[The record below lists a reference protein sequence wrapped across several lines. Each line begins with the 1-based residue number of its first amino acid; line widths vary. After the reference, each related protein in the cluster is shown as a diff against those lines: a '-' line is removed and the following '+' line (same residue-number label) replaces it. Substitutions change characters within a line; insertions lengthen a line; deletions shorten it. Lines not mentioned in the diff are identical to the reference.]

1 VDPTLVTADII
12 TPLGVSLRVTASP
25 LALHA
30 ASFVSRRRPRPVP
43 RNHALLCEAAAQVR
57 AYFAR
62 RLRAFDIPLH
72 LEGTQLQRDVWHM
85 VAALRFGQIVSYG
98 DVARALGHPLAHRG
112 VAAAMRLTPVDLFIP
127 AHRVVGA
134 DGRVRGCAPTAL
146 RARLL
151 AFERASGTA
160 SRSARR

>member
-1 VDPTLVTADII
+1 VTADII

-25 LALHA
+25 VGLLE
-30 ASFVSRRRPRPVP
+30 ASFVSARRPRPAP
-43 RNHALLCEAAAQVR
+43 KGHALLAEAAAQVH

-62 RLRAFDIPLH
+62 RLRVFDVPLH

-112 VAAAMRLTPVDLFIP
+112 VAAAMRRTPIDLFIP

-134 DGRVRGCAPTAL
+134 DGKVRGCAPTAL

-160 SRSARR
+160 SRAARK

>member
-1 VDPTLVTADII
+1 MTADIV

-25 LALHA
+25 FALHE
-30 ASFVSRRRPRPVP
+30 ASFVRTRRPRPVP
-43 RNHALLCEAAAQVR
+43 KSHALLAAAAAQVR

-62 RLRAFDIPLH
+62 RLPAFDVPLH
-72 LEGTQLQRDVWHM
+72 LEGTQLQRDVWHI
-85 VAALRFGQIVSYG
+85 VAALHFGQIVSYG

-112 VAAAMRLTPVDLFIP
+112 VAAAMRRTPIDLFIP

-134 DGRVRGCAPTAL
+134 DGKIRGCAPTAV

-151 AFERASGTA
+151 TFERLGGTA